1 MSVLLSRYSGRAL
14 MVPFSAYFDASGT
27 CDSQVLTVAGFVS
40 TVNKW
45 MRFEKEWTSILR
57 REGIKVFHM
66 TDFVSSKREF
76 AEGWKGATERRRVF
90 ISDLATCIR
99 RNVNKSFRSTLV
111 VRDYKKVNAVFNFG
125 NSPGLPYA
133 FCSLMCA
140 YTLRRWA
147 ERKKAEKRLLYY
159 FEDGDKGKG
168 DFERLHQRIY
178 HTSPIFL
185 TKEQSVP
192 LQAADFAAWKLKTA
206 VQEAIKPDHS
216 FEKGVN
222 LLRSIE
228 VLKAIPKDGG
238 VISEPVLLKLSER
251 FQFQRR

>member
-1 MSVLLSRYSGRAL
+1 MVL
-14 MVPFSAYFDASGT
+14 FSAYFDASGT

-45 MRFEKEWTSILR
+45 MRFEEEWTTILK

-76 AEGWKGATERRRVF
+76 AEGWKGATARRRAF
-90 ISDLATCIR
+90 ISSLASCIQ

-111 VRDYKKVNAVFNFG
+111 VRDYKTVNAVFNSG
-125 NSPGLPYA
+125 NNRGLPYA
-133 FCSLMCA
+133 LCSIICT

-147 ERKKAEKRLLYY
+147 ERKKADKRLLYY

-178 HTSPIFL
+178 HTSPLFL
-185 TKEQSVP
+185 TKDQSIP

-206 VQEAIKPDHS
+206 VQEAIKSDHTS
-216 FEKGVN
+216 EKGVN
-222 LLRSIE
+222 LLRSVE
-228 VLKAIPKDGG
+228 VLKKIPKDGG
-238 VISEPVLLKLSER
+238 VISEPLLLKWCETY
-251 FQFQRR
+251 QFQRR